1 MMHRMR
7 ISPMQQLSHPD
18 RNNMGVVVSTTT
30 SKASTLRAMR
40 VPKFLRSLYDILQY
54 EDQTILTWSKDGTYF
69 QIFDTK
75 RLEIVVLPKYFK
87 HGKFASF
94 QRQLN
99 NFGFRKWTKTQ
110 SSVCTFSHH
119 HLVRCH
125 PQQLAEFIS
134 RRPPGNGMRSGVD
147 ASSTAKRKRT
157 FTELMRSADAGT
169 STAAAAKMIKR
180 ENDIY
185 NRAVGHELAIATNSP
200 SAKGV
205 PRWVTDPV
213 GFLKA
218 SEEKNTTPTSTSSEQ
233 AFNFSM
239 EELHDIILPV
249 ASTSERHESRSM
261 EKMLEL
267 RMLNECL
274 DLGTAGPLYATAN
287 PAGGE
292 LFPSVPYSWD
302 SDTFFSPVGRTH
314 FEQDRGLWRLH

>member
-7 ISPMQQLSHPD
+7 ISPMQQFSDPG
-18 RNNMGVVVSTTT
+18 RINVGVVASNIT
-30 SKASTLRAMR
+30 SKPSTLRAMR
-40 VPKFLRSLYDILQY
+40 VPKFLRSLYDILHY
-54 EDQTILTWSKDGTYF
+54 EDQSILTWSKDGTYF

-134 RRPPGNGMRSGVD
+134 RRPPSNGMRSDVD
-147 ASSTAKRKRT
+147 ASSAKRKRT
-157 FTELMRSADAGT
+157 FTELMRSGDTGT
-169 STAAAAKMIKR
+169 SAAAKMIKR
-180 ENDIY
+180 ENDSF
-185 NRAVGHELAIATNSP
+185 NRTEGHELAIATNSP
-200 SAKGV
+200 LAKGV
-205 PRWVTDPV
+205 PRWVADPV

-218 SEEKNTTPTSTSSEQ
+218 SEEKNATPTSTSSEQ

-239 EELHDIILPV
+239 EELHNIILPV
-249 ASTSERHESRSM
+249 ASTSERQDSRSM

-274 DLGTAGPLYATAN
+274 DLGTASSLSTTLN

-292 LFPSVPYSWD
+292 LFPSFPFSWD
-302 SDTFFSPVGRTH
+302 SDTFFAPVGRAH
-314 FEQDRGLWRLH
+314 VEQERGLWRLH

>member
-1 MMHRMR
+1 
-7 ISPMQQLSHPD
+7 
-18 RNNMGVVVSTTT
+18 
-30 SKASTLRAMR
+30 MR
-40 VPKFLRSLYDILQY
+40 VPKFLRSLYDILHY

-134 RRPPGNGMRSGVD
+134 RRPPTNGVRSAVD
-147 ASSTAKRKRT
+147 ASVAKHKRT
-157 FTELMRSADAGT
+157 FTELMRSADSGASTT
-169 STAAAAKMIKR
+169 SLKVIKR
-180 ENDIY
+180 EGDIY
-185 NRAVGHELAIATNSP
+185 NRASHSTDAAGLPIATS
-200 SAKGV
+200 SASTKCA
-205 PRWVTDPV
+205 PRWATDPM
-213 GFLKA
+213 GFLKG
-218 SEEKNTTPTSTSSEQ
+218 SDENNGTPTSSSSEQ
-233 AFNFSM
+233 AFNFSVD
-239 EELHDIILPV
+239 ELHDIILPV
-249 ASTSERHESRSM
+249 APASERQDSRSI

-274 DLGTAGPLYATAN
+274 DLGTTASLY
-287 PAGGE
+287 PASNHGGGE
-292 LFPSVPYSWD
+292 LFPSLPYAWD
-302 SDTFFSPVGRTH
+302 SDTFFAPAGRSH
-314 FEQDRGLWRLH
+314 FEHGPWRLH